1 MAEKYDT
8 AALMAFA
15 RKHKLALGIGAGV
28 LLVLAASNGGQ
39 TGTSGSGGDGQQGPV
54 ADGGFGGSG
63 SSGGAAGSSGTDNP
77 EGFDKR
83 KWDEEQRRGEDEQ
96 RNRIDTIREVE
107 RCQIADGSVVE
118 VPAGSCNS

>member
-1 MAEKYDT
+1 MADKNDT

-28 LLVLAASNGGQ
+28 LLVLAASNGSQ
-39 TGTSGSGGDGQQGPV
+39 TGATGSGSGGRQGPV
-54 ADGGFGGSG
+54 ADGGFDSSGGSG
-63 SSGGAAGSSGTDNP
+63 GVDSSGGTGAPD
-77 EGFDKR
+77 GFDKR
-83 KWDEEQRRGEDEQ
+83 KWDEDQRRGEGEQ

-107 RCQIADGSVVE
+107 RCQLADGSVVE